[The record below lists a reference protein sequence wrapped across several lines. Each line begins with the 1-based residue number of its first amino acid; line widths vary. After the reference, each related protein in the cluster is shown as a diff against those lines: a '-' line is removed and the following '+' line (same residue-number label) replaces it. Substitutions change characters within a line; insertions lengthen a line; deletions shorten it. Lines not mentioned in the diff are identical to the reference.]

1 MKKII
6 SVTLAVLMLSL
17 CFVVSA
23 SAVPQPEEEIK
34 YATFSEDF
42 TIMFLEGKPY
52 SRVNTSNI
60 YFYEKPIYDEYDET
74 DEFYDSY
81 STSCPVP
88 LGFYEGKLSEE
99 QKKTVDNISLYSSD
113 SSEAIFEAEIY
124 YKAGAGLS
132 VSYLDNAY
140 LKEYNQLTKNNFDEY
155 YVDFTWPEG
164 NTVAINKEVLS
175 SQQTREFDLWD
186 YYDTFTVEGAVKNGS
201 LRYVYGEIRY
211 INDEFYYYDPL
222 KNKEAE
228 EYFNIIDEYS
238 YGYETEPKV
247 TLNLITDEAT
257 KEALEA
263 ALQKYY
269 QDDMGYI
276 YNDELLEGVSKVFL
290 TILFGVIP
298 FGALISFVVLTIKA
312 KKKTYRKI
320 YVTGFIVSLAEIAT
334 FIAAAICL
342 FK

>member
-6 SVTLAVLMLSL
+6 SVTLVVLMLSL

-34 YATFSEDF
+34 YATFSDDF
-42 TIMFLEGKPY
+42 TIMFLDGRPY
-52 SRVNTSNI
+52 SRVNLENI
-60 YFYEKPIYDEYDET
+60 YVYEEPVDG
-74 DEFYDSY
+74 EFYDKY
-81 STSCPVP
+81 STDCSYIQPYSFEV
-88 LGFYEGKLSEE
+88 KLSENQAE
-99 QKKTVDNISLYSSD
+99 SVNNVNVYPYD
-113 SSEAIFEAEIY
+113 SYNAVCQVEIY
-124 YKAGAGLS
+124 YKDGALLT
-132 VSYLDNAY
+132 VSFLQNIY
-140 LKEYNQLTKNNFDEY
+140 LKEYNKLIKYEYDEFFVNFNWPSDNIVPLTKD
-155 YVDFTWPEG
+155 
-164 NTVAINKEVLS
+164 VLS
-175 SQQTREFDLWD
+175 SQTTTEFEYWQ
-186 YYDTFTVEGAVKNGS
+186 YNESFTVEGAITDGK
-201 LRYVYGEIRY
+201 LRHNFGEIRY

-228 EYFNIIDEYS
+228 EFFSNNDEYS
-238 YGYETEPKV
+238 YEYETEPKV

-269 QDDMGYI
+269 QDDFGYI

-298 FGALISFVVLTIKA
+298 FGALITFVVLTIKA

-320 YVTGFIVSLAEIAT
+320 YITGIIVSLAEIAS
-334 FIAAAICL
+334 FIAAAIYL